1 MNNTPFK
8 KNIFKPIIFG
18 VYFVFFFAQL
28 NYISKYYSSQPV
40 GYCSNQNYK
49 GGKKDVF
56 QSSQRQNESKAQIR
70 LNKRYYPKNLF
81 ETPANQVLVLPEIC
95 IRATERILTSTP
107 ISDLSLLSTF
117 QRGPPFIFV
126 TP

>member
-1 MNNTPFK
+1 MNNTPLK
-8 KNIFKPIIFG
+8 KNFFKPIIFG

-40 GYCSNQNYK
+40 GYCSNKNYK
-49 GGKKDVF
+49 GGKKDVL

-81 ETPANQVLVLPEIC
+81 ETPANQVLVLPEFSIPH
-95 IRATERILTSTP
+95 TERIFIATTIP
-107 ISDLSLLSTF
+107 I
-117 QRGPPFIFV
+117 
-126 TP
+126 